1 MGLSEVYLGHQT
13 WQDYVS
19 NRALVRSFERA
30 LEAQAANL
38 EESFATSGAMQVD
51 LTHSDYQIAIESGLG
66 SLGPALADPGAES
79 SYRIEVGFAKLAG
92 GIDEL
97 NADFH
102 LLLGDMVW
110 KMELHQDTLNNI
122 LHEIRLAEFE
132 REARAYRSRAE
143 KAYLNGWY
151 EEALDDFLEAEK
163 RNYPDFAVLRS
174 IANICFYHLVN
185 LSNALE
191 YFRRAAKYA
200 RPSDSRQSAEA
211 HYFAAVVCAIQQQF
225 EEGLHHLSEAIALNP
240 RMYEAHYQRACLAA
254 MLGDSDEAVSSL
266 ELAIKGDPRYF
277 ERARSDQALDA
288 VRPRVQALLDQ
299 LMVPVQEQIA
309 HVKQDAELLK
319 RYVVSKPDKQQN
331 ISDVFRTVEDQLAT
345 AKSYREGIQFMG
357 VLAEIQQEL
366 KGIYD
371 LFYKQYEMDTRDY
384 ARSVSISPDGRLV
397 ATGFLYEGIKIW
409 EVDTGIPVQS
419 LRGHTSSV
427 NSIAFSPDSQL
438 LASGSRDRSI
448 KLWDVST
455 GQEIRTLDGHEG
467 EVCAVVFSP
476 DGQWIASAS
485 YDRTV
490 RLWRAITG
498 QEAEEMTGHTR
509 AVTSAVFS
517 PDGRYIASGS
527 LDRTIKLWEASTG
540 REVRTFEG
548 HRGGVA
554 ALAFSPDGQWLASGG
569 EDKMVKIWEVAAG
582 REAQTLRGHVNDVTS
597 VAFSPDG
604 ELVAGGSLGQTIRI
618 WRLATGRVIKTLWFR
633 EISWHPVVFSPKGQ
647 WLALASRDVQLWL
660 KAILTEDQYAEVK
673 AGEER
678 ALRMK
683 EEEAWVA
690 RELAE
695 LKRLEKEEAAREIL
709 MAQRRAVGECEICG
723 ERLEFVRR
731 ATRRPRCKQHKVKWR
746 TGRRALPSRNHHDP
760 FSPDR

>member
-1 MGLSEVYLGHQT
+1 MTLSEVYLGHQT
-13 WQDYVS
+13 WQGYLGH
-19 NRALVRSFERA
+19 RELVRSFERA
-30 LEAQAANL
+30 LGGQI
-38 EESFATSGAMQVD
+38 EESFAITGAMQVD
-51 LTHSDYQIAIESGLG
+51 LSKSDYQTAIESGLG
-66 SLGPALADPGAES
+66 ALGSMRNYPGARS
-79 SYRIEVGFAKLAG
+79 QYQIEVGFAKLAG
-92 GIDEL
+92 GVDQL

-102 LLLGDMVW
+102 PLLGDIIW
-110 KMELHQDTLNNI
+110 KIELHQDTLHDI
-122 LHEIRLAEFE
+122 LLEIRLAEFE

-151 EEALDDFLEAEK
+151 SEALGDFLEAER

-174 IANICFYHLVN
+174 IANICLYHLVN

-191 YFRRAAKYA
+191 YFRKAAKYA
-200 RPSDSRQSAEA
+200 RPNDTRQSAEA

-225 EEGLHHLSEAIALNP
+225 QDGLDHLNEATRLNP
-240 RMYEAHYQRACLAA
+240 HLYEAYYQKACLAA
-254 MLGDSDEAVSSL
+254 MLGHENVAVDSL
-266 ELAIKGDPRYF
+266 ELAIKGDPRYY
-277 ERARSDQALDA
+277 ERAQGDRAFDA
-288 VRPRVQALLDQ
+288 IRPRVQALLSQ
-299 LMVPVQEQIA
+299 LMKPVQELIA
-309 HVKQDAELLK
+309 EVKQDAELLK
-319 RYVVSKPDKQQN
+319 RYVVVKPDKQQS
-331 ISDVFRTVEDQLAT
+331 ISSVFRTVEEQLAT
-345 AKSYREGIQFMG
+345 AKSYRAGVQFTEML
-357 VLAEIQQEL
+357 VQIQQEL

-384 ARSVSISPDGRLV
+384 ARSVAISPDGQLV
-397 ATGFLYEGIKIW
+397 ATGFLYEGIKVW

-427 NSIAFSPDSQL
+427 NSIAFSPDSQW

-448 KLWDVST
+448 KLWDVYT
-455 GQEIRTLDGHEG
+455 GREIRTLEGHDS

-476 DGQWIASAS
+476 DGQWLASAG

-498 QEAEEMTGHTR
+498 QEAEEMIGHR
-509 AVTSAVFS
+509 HAVTSTVFS
-517 PDGRYIASGS
+517 PDGRWLASGS
-527 LDRTIKLWEASTG
+527 LDRTIKLWEVSSG

-548 HRGGVA
+548 HTHGVA
-554 ALAFSPDGQWLASGG
+554 SLAFSPDGRLLASGG
-569 EDKMVKIWEVAAG
+569 EDKLVKIWDVETG
-582 REAQTLRGHVNDVTS
+582 RELQTLKGHVNDVTS

-604 ELVAGGSLGQTIRI
+604 ELVAAGSLGQTIRI
-618 WRLATGRVIKTLWFR
+618 WRLSTGRVIKTLWFR

-683 EEEAWVA
+683 EEDAWLA

-695 LKRLEKEEAAREIL
+695 LKRSEKEEAAHEIL
-709 MAQRRAVGECEICG
+709 MAHRRAAGECEVCG
-723 ERLEFVRR
+723 VKLKFVRR
-731 ATRRPRCKQHKVKWR
+731 AARRPRCKEHRAKWR
-746 TGRRALPSRNHHDP
+746 SDTKALPM
-760 FSPDR
+760 PDGNDYFRVD

>member
-1 MGLSEVYLGHQT
+1 MGLSEIYLGHQT
-13 WQDYVS
+13 WPDYLS
-19 NRALVRSFERA
+19 NRELVHSFERSLGGQTA
-30 LEAQAANL
+30 TLED
-38 EESFATSGAMQVD
+38 SFALSGMMQVD
-51 LTHSDYQIAIESGLG
+51 LSKSDYQMALESGLG
-66 SLGPALADPGAES
+66 ALGSMLDYSGARS
-79 SYRIEVGFAKLAG
+79 QYQIEVGFAKLAG
-92 GIDEL
+92 GIDQL

-102 LLLGDMVW
+102 MLLGDIIW
-110 KMELHQDTLNNI
+110 KIELHQDTLSNI
-122 LHEIRLAEFE
+122 LQEIRLAEFE

-151 EEALDDFLEAEK
+151 QEALADFLEAER

-174 IANICFYHLVN
+174 IASICLYHLVN

-191 YFRRAAKYA
+191 YFRKAAKYA
-200 RPSDSRQSAEA
+200 RPNDARQSAEA
-211 HYFAAVVCAIQQQF
+211 HYFAAVVCAIQQRF
-225 EEGLHHLSEAIALNP
+225 DEGLDHLNEAIALNP
-240 RMYEAHYQRACLAA
+240 HLYEAYYQKACLAA
-254 MLGDSDEAVSSL
+254 MLERADDAVYSL

-277 ERARSDQALDA
+277 ERARDDHAFDR
-288 VRPRVQALLDQ
+288 VRPPVQALLNQ
-299 LMVPVQEQIA
+299 LMKPVQERIA
-309 HVKQDAELLK
+309 EVKLDAELLK
-319 RYVVSKPDKQQN
+319 RYVVVKPDKQQS
-331 ISDVFRTVEDQLAT
+331 ISSVFRTVEDQLAT
-345 AKSYREGIQFMG
+345 AKSYRAGVQFMETL
-357 VLAEIQQEL
+357 VQIQQEL

-384 ARSVSISPDGRLV
+384 ARSVAISPDGHLV

-409 EVDTGIPVQS
+409 EVDTGLPVQS

-427 NSIAFSPDSQL
+427 NSVAFSPDSQW

-448 KLWDVST
+448 KLWDVYT
-455 GQEIRTLDGHEG
+455 GQEIRTLEGHDS

-476 DGQWIASAS
+476 DGQWLASAG

-490 RLWRAITG
+490 RLWRVVTG
-498 QEAEEMTGHTR
+498 QEAEEMTGHR
-509 AVTSAVFS
+509 HAVTSTVFS
-517 PDGRYIASGS
+517 PDGRWLASGS
-527 LDRTIKLWEASTG
+527 LDRTIKLWDVSTG

-548 HRGGVA
+548 HTYGVVS
-554 ALAFSPDGQWLASGG
+554 LAFSPDGRWLASGG
-569 EDKMVKIWEVAAG
+569 EDKLVKIWEVDTG
-582 REAQTLRGHVNDVTS
+582 RETQTLKGHVNDVTS

-683 EEEAWVA
+683 EEDAWLA

-695 LKRLEKEEAAREIL
+695 LKRSEKNEAAREIS
-709 MAQRRAVGECEICG
+709 MAHRRAAGECEVCGVKLKFTRRAV
-723 ERLEFVRR
+723 
-731 ATRRPRCKQHKVKWR
+731 RRPRCKEHRVKWR
-746 TGRRALPSRNHHDP
+746 SDTKALPTNSSN
-760 FSPDR
+760 DRFRGD

>member
-13 WQDYVS
+13 WQDYLS
-19 NRALVRSFERA
+19 NRELVRSFERA
-30 LEAQAANL
+30 LGGQIED
-38 EESFATSGAMQVD
+38 SFAISGAMQVD
-51 LTHSDYQIAIESGLG
+51 LSKSDYQMAIESGLG
-66 SLGPALADPGAES
+66 SLGSMMDYSIAPS
-79 SYRIEVGFAKLAG
+79 QYRIEVGFAKLAG
-92 GIDEL
+92 GMDQL

-102 LLLGDMVW
+102 LLLGDIIW
-110 KMELHQDTLNNI
+110 KIELHQDTLNNI
-122 LHEIRLAEFE
+122 LQEIRLAEFE

-151 EEALDDFLEAEK
+151 QEALGDFLEAER

-174 IANICFYHLVN
+174 IANICLYHLVN

-191 YFRRAAKYA
+191 YFRKAAKYA
-200 RPSDSRQSAEA
+200 RPNDTRQSAEA
-211 HYFAAVVCAIQQQF
+211 HYFAAIVCAIQQRF
-225 EEGLHHLSEAIALNP
+225 KEGLEHLNEATALNP
-240 RMYEAHYQRACLAA
+240 HLYEAYYQKACLAA
-254 MLGDSDEAVSSL
+254 MLGQEDDAIYSL

-277 ERARSDQALDA
+277 ERARCDQAFDA
-288 VRPRVQALLDQ
+288 VRPRVQALLNQ
-299 LMVPVQEQIA
+299 LMKPVQERIA
-309 HVKQDAELLK
+309 EVKQDAELLK
-319 RYVVSKPDKQQN
+319 QYVVVKPDKQQS
-331 ISDVFRTVEDQLAT
+331 ISSVFRTVEDQLAT
-345 AKSYREGIQFMG
+345 AKSYRAGVQFMETL
-357 VLAEIQQEL
+357 VQIQQEL
-366 KGIYD
+366 RGIYD

-384 ARSVSISPDGRLV
+384 ARSVAISPDGQLV

-409 EVDTGIPVQS
+409 EVDTGLPVQS

-427 NSIAFSPDSQL
+427 NSVAFSPDSQW

-448 KLWDVST
+448 KLWDVYS
-455 GQEIRTLDGHEG
+455 GQEIRTLEGHDS

-476 DGQWIASAS
+476 DGQWLASAG

-490 RLWRAITG
+490 RLWRAVTG
-498 QEAEEMTGHTR
+498 QEAEEMIGHR
-509 AVTSAVFS
+509 QAVTSTVFS
-517 PDGRYIASGS
+517 PDGRWLASGS
-527 LDRTIKLWEASTG
+527 LDRTIKLWEVASG

-548 HRGGVA
+548 HTYGVVS
-554 ALAFSPDGQWLASGG
+554 LAFSPDGRWLASGG
-569 EDKMVKIWEVAAG
+569 EDKLVKIWEVDTG
-582 REAQTLRGHVNDVTS
+582 REVQTLKGHVNDVTS

-618 WRLATGRVIKTLWFR
+618 WRLSTGRVIKTLWFR

-683 EEEAWVA
+683 EEDAWLA

-695 LKRLEKEEAAREIL
+695 LKRSEKNEAAHEIL
-709 MAQRRAVGECEICG
+709 MAHRRAVGECEICG
-723 ERLEFVRR
+723 VKLKFARR
-731 ATRRPRCKQHKVKWR
+731 AVRRPRCKEHRVKWR
-746 TGRRALPSRNHHDP
+746 SDRKALPTHNSN
-760 FSPDR
+760 DRFRSD